1 MLVLSH
7 DRRRELHCRVV
18 DCGVTAH
25 PTSAWTASRLL
36 AASKPVIAAIAE
48 IFSKPLSPISVSS
61 MVRLTNAEKGFTD
74 AGFKHLEKPTYRHRI
89 ESSGSLDGPPQLRP
103 RQDALR
109 DGAESLDDQGF
120 ARLPALPTLESLNI
134 AGTKV
139 TDACLTAL
147 QRSSITMSR
156 AHLIK
161 ERLRRCPQ
169 GVVYGR
175 RGGSFPSVRMS
186 QG

>member
-1 MLVLSH
+1 MQKRASLTPVLNTWRNQLIGTGLNH
-7 DRRRELHCRVV
+7 LD
-18 DCGVTAH
+18 
-25 PTSAWTASRLL
+25 
-36 AASKPVIAAIAE
+36 
-48 IFSKPLSPISVSS
+48 
-61 MVRLTNAEKGFTD
+61 RLTGLRN
-74 AGFKHLEKPTYRHRI
+74 
-89 ESSGSLDGPPQLRP
+89 LDLAKTQ
-103 RQDALR
+103 
-109 DGAESLDDQGF
+109 LDDQGF